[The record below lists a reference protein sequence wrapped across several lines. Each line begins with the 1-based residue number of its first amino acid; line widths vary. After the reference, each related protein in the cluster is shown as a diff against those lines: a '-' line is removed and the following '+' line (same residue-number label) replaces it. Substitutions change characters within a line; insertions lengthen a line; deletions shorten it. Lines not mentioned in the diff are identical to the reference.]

1 VNRFF
6 ILSLS
11 LIQLISWGSVFY
23 AFALFVAPIEVDLD
37 IIRAQSSMGFS
48 LALLMEGI
56 FAYGVGILID
66 RGYERFVMTTGS
78 LLLAFGMLAL
88 GTVHSLNSYLLA
100 WSILGIG
107 LSGTLYTPAFAVV
120 TRRFPLQF
128 RSAIITITFLGG
140 LASTVFIPLIY
151 LMISKIGWRETAYF
165 LGILNLLFCM
175 PLHYTILKDAPPRDI
190 QATKIK
196 TTHMKDIGFLELI
209 KTPTFLFLCVFNV
222 FFMAVTA
229 AVPAHLINLLRE
241 SALASWLVIAVPT
254 GVGLLQVVGR
264 LGLYYLERRVESH
277 VINRWSPCLIPISI
291 LSLLIGYGNPIWTII
306 FVLTFGL
313 GNGMLTIVRGTSVAQ
328 YLNTKQI
335 GSLNGIIGFPVSIAR
350 AAAPLILGELWTV
363 DYGYQTGLWFLLII
377 SVLGSISFIL
387 AQKYSLIKT

>member
-1 VNRFF
+1 
-6 ILSLS
+6 
-11 LIQLISWGSVFY
+11 
-23 AFALFVAPIEVDLD
+23 
-37 IIRAQSSMGFS
+37 
-48 LALLMEGI
+48 
-56 FAYGVGILID
+56 
-66 RGYERFVMTTGS
+66 
-78 LLLAFGMLAL
+78 
-88 GTVHSLNSYLLA
+88 
-100 WSILGIG
+100 
-107 LSGTLYTPAFAVV
+107 
-120 TRRFPLQF
+120 
-128 RSAIITITFLGG
+128 
-140 LASTVFIPLIY
+140 
-151 LMISKIGWRETAYF
+151 
-165 LGILNLLFCM
+165 
-175 PLHYTILKDAPPRDI
+175 
-190 QATKIK
+190 
-196 TTHMKDIGFLELI
+196 
-209 KTPTFLFLCVFNV
+209 
-222 FFMAVTA
+222 MAVTA

-277 VINRWSPCLIPISI
+277 VINRWSTCLIPISI

-363 DYGYQTGLWFLLII
+363 DYGYETGLWFLLII